1 MAQTDSDHDHRR
13 DPGVT
18 GRQPPAAASVPAPLP
33 NRPLYGGQAVIE
45 GVMIRGA
52 RHYSLAVRRPDGAIF
67 CATEPV
73 SSRFSGRARRIPFLR
88 GVLILAETLWLGMKS
103 LQRSA
108 VIAAEEPAASSASST
123 DAANSGAPAHPV
135 AAGDAGGPATAAR
148 APQAEISNWAMAL
161 TIAIALLFGIG
172 IFLILPLLAVRLIDP
187 FLASSVVSN
196 LIEGVIRLAILVG
209 YVAGISAMKDIRRVY
224 AYHGAEHMAVHTYE
238 AGQPLTPDNVRRH
251 PTPHPRCG
259 TAFLL
264 TVAVVSVLVFA
275 LLGRPDLE
283 WRILSR
289 IALIPV
295 VAAVS
300 YEIIRFA
307 GAHRRAWFGQA
318 LAAPGLLLQRITTRR
333 PDDGQIEVAIAA
345 MAAALAA
352 DGNAP
357 PGGADGL
364 AGTDDG
370 QTG

>member
-1 MAQTDSDHDHRR
+1 
-13 DPGVT
+13 
-18 GRQPPAAASVPAPLP
+18 
-33 NRPLYGGQAVIE
+33 
-45 GVMIRGA
+45 MIRGV
-52 RHYSLAVRRPDGAIF
+52 RHYSLAVRRPDGDIF
-67 CATEPV
+67 CTTDTV
-73 SSRFSGRARRIPFLR
+73 SSRFSGRLRRILFLR

-108 VIAAEEPAASSASST
+108 LIAAGEEDAQGEPSS
-123 DAANSGAPAHPV
+123 
-135 AAGDAGGPATAAR
+135 GG
-148 APQAEISNWAMAL
+148 QWAMGL
-161 TIAIALLFGIG
+161 TMAIALALGIG
-172 IFLILPLLAVRLIDP
+172 IFLVLPLLAVRLIDP

-196 LIEGVIRLAILVG
+196 LIEGIIRLIILVA
-209 YVAGISAMKDIRRVY
+209 YVAGISVMRDIRRVY

-238 AGQPLTPDNVRRH
+238 AGQALTVDNVRRH

-307 GAHRRAWFGQA
+307 GAHRQAWFGQA
-318 LAAPGLLLQRITTRR
+318 LAWPGLMLQRITTRQ
-333 PDDGQIEVAIAA
+333 PDEDQIEVAIAA
-345 MAAALAA
+345 MEAALAA
-352 DGNAP
+352 DGNGDETAASTS
-357 PGGADGL
+357 GAG
-364 AGTDDG
+364 A
-370 QTG
+370 Q

>member
-18 GRQPPAAASVPAPLP
+18 GRRPPTAASVPAPRP

-45 GVMIRGA
+45 GVMIRGT

-108 VIAAEEPAASSASST
+108 VIAAGEPAPSSANST
-123 DAANSGAPAHPV
+123 DATNSGVPTHPV
-135 AAGDAGGPATAAR
+135 AAGDTGGHTTTAAP
-148 APQAEISNWAMAL
+148 APQSEISNWAMAL

-318 LAAPGLLLQRITTRR
+318 LAAPGLLLQRITTRQ
-333 PDDGQIEVAIAA
+333 PDDGQIEVAITARPPPWPPMATRRRAA
-345 MAAALAA
+345 MR
-352 DGNAP
+352 
-357 PGGADGL
+357 